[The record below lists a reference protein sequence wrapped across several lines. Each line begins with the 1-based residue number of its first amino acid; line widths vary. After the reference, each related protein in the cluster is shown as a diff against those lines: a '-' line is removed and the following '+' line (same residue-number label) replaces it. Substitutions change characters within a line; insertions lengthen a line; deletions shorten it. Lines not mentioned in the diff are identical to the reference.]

1 MSNYLAF
8 DIGGTEIKYG
18 LLTESGGILE
28 KGKFPTDRNN
38 GKAILQEILAKIFDY
53 PSLRG
58 IAISAPGFIND
69 QTGFI
74 EMGGAIKDFDDFN
87 IKTYMEERTNLPV
100 TVENDVNCV
109 ALAEKWM
116 GNAKDTEHFLCMTVG
131 TGVGGAV
138 FLNNQLYRGISFG
151 GGEFGFMITHGSKE
165 RSAFK
170 NTLSWNGSVSGI
182 RERYAKQK
190 GILTEKVTG
199 QDVFHAY
206 ETGDPVALKEV
217 ERFYDSLAIG
227 IHNLYFMFNPS
238 KILIGGAVSVRQ
250 ELIPQIRRRVESLNG
265 YINGNCIESCLL
277 NNDAGMIGALF
288 HHLQTY
294 VNQGRRE

>member
-18 LLTESGGILE
+18 LLTESGDILE
-28 KGKFPTDRNN
+28 KGRFPTVRNN
-38 GKAILQEILAKIFDY
+38 GEAILEAILAKVCGF

-58 IAISAPGFIND
+58 IAISAPGFVND

-74 EMGGAIKDFDDFN
+74 EKGGAIKDFDGFN
-87 IKTYMEERTNLPV
+87 IKTYMEERTGLPV

-109 ALAEKWM
+109 ALAEKWK

-151 GGEFGFMITHGSKE
+151 AGEFGFMITHGSKDG
-165 RSAFK
+165 SAFK
-170 NTLSWNGSVSGI
+170 NTLSWNGSISGI
-182 RERYAKQK
+182 RERYAKHK
-190 GILTEKVTG
+190 GILVEEVTG

-206 ETGDPVALKEV
+206 ETGDPIALEEV
-217 ERFYDSLAIG
+217 EKFYDSLAIG

-238 KILIGGAVSVRQ
+238 KILIGGAVSARQ
-250 ELIPQIRRRVESLNG
+250 ELIPELRRRVESLNG

>member
-18 LLTESGGILE
+18 LLTESGDILE
-28 KGKFPTDRNN
+28 KGRFPTVRNN
-38 GKAILQEILAKIFDY
+38 GEAILQAILTKVSIF

-58 IAISAPGFIND
+58 IAISAPGFVNN

-74 EMGGAIKDFDDFN
+74 EMGGAIKDFDGFN
-87 IKTYMEERTNLPV
+87 IKTYMEELTNLPV

-109 ALAEKWM
+109 ALAEKWK
-116 GNAKDTEHFLCMTVG
+116 GNAQDIEHFICMTVG

-151 GGEFGFMITHGSKE
+151 AGEFGFMITHGTKND
-165 RSAFK
+165 SAFK
-170 NTLSWNGSVSGI
+170 NTLSWNGSISGM
-182 RERYAKQK
+182 RERYAKYK
-190 GILTEKVTG
+190 GILAADVTG
-199 QDVFHAY
+199 EDVFQAY
-206 ETGDPVALKEV
+206 ETRDPIALEEV

-227 IHNLYFMFNPS
+227 MHNLYFMFNPS
-238 KILIGGAVSVRQ
+238 KILIGGAVSAR
-250 ELIPQIRRRVESLNG
+250 EGLIPELRRRVESLNG
-265 YINGNCIESCLL
+265 YINGSCIESCHL
-277 NNDAGMIGALF
+277 NNDAGMMGALF

-294 VNQGRRE
+294 VQQGRRE